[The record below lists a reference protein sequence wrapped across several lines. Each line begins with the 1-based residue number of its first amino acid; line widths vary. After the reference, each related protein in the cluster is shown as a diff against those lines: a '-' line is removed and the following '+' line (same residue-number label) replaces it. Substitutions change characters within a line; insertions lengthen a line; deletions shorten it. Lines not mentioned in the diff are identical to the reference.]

1 MDPLKNK
8 QVICPTCKGNGYVRL
23 PQKMPNK
30 EQVAQCAT
38 CNSQGEIDEDKINS
52 IYVDAD
58 GIHRVQ

>member
-8 QVICPTCKGNGYVRL
+8 QVICHTCKGNGYVRL

-30 EQVAQCAT
+30 EQVAQCMA
-38 CNSQGEIDEDKINS
+38 CNSNGEIDEDKMDS
-52 IYVDAD
+52 IYIDAD